1 MRFQLISLDWTFI
14 RVPCFGIR
22 SLTHPGDPW
31 ETFKVR
37 AYFAIFALFLQSFLL
52 KGCVHPKYGKYARTL
67 KVSRRSPGWVM
78 DLIPKHGILLKVQ
91 LRDFSW
97 NLAPPTPAGP
107 PRGSSVGVYL
117 SSYYKTENDGI
128 LRIELYCQ
136 KLQNSLN
143 LMIILKNWMSHWEY
157 LKSAVKDGRFLDRGS
172 LAGVWSN
179 HVWRDF
185 PEIVLQL
192 HY

>member
-1 MRFQLISLDWTFI
+1 
-14 RVPCFGIR
+14 
-22 SLTHPGDPW
+22 
-31 ETFKVR
+31 
-37 AYFAIFALFLQSFLL
+37 
-52 KGCVHPKYGKYARTL
+52 
-67 KVSRRSPGWVM
+67 M
-78 DLIPKHGILLKVQ
+78 DLIPKHGILIKVQ
-91 LRDFSW
+91 FRDFSW

-128 LRIELYCQ
+128 LRIDLYCQ

-185 PEIVLQL
+185 PEIVILCSETVLQSCHMQSYFCTQVEL
-192 HY
+192 VVCKCQVVQLIIWVTTCFVVHYLALLQFCNPYEINTNTWVLTAMYKFVV